1 TLQDYLRYQLI
12 TIYSPYLSS
21 AFYTERF
28 SFYNRILNGQKE
40 PRARWKR
47 VLDAEGD
54 AMGMVLGRIFV
65 KEYFTPAE
73 KKRYSDMVEAI
84 RTAYR
89 ERINRL
95 TWMSDST
102 KARAQQKLA
111 SVYPKVGYPDKWK
124 DYSALVVGRNSY
136 AENMTNASRWGF
148 NDNISKF
155 GKPVDRTE
163 WGMTP
168 QTYNAYYNP
177 SNNEIVLPAAMF
189 MVPGVPDAQVD
200 DAVAYGYVAAGTIGH
215 EITHGFDDQGRQYD
229 AQGNLSGWWS
239 AQDAARF
246 NAAAQK

>member
-1 TLQDYLRYQLI
+1 MHCIILYLLYFSHFMFLYFLHLLLLSSI
-12 TIYSPYLSS
+12 LPFLYNYTASPLIYSFSLHVALPIYN
-21 AFYTERF
+21 ERF

-65 KEYFTPAE
+65 NEYFPAAE
-73 KKRYSDMVEAI
+73 KQRYADMVEAI

-102 KARAQQKLA
+102 KMRALQKLA
-111 SVYPKVGYPDKWK
+111 AVYPKVGYPDKWK
-124 DYSALVVGRNSY
+124 DYSALVVSRNSY
-136 AENMTNASRWGF
+136 AENMMNANRWAF

-155 GKPVDRTE
+155 GKPVDRAE

-168 QTYNAYYNP
+168 ETYNSYYKP
-177 SNNEIVLPAAMF
+177 SDSDSG
-189 MVPGVPDAQVD
+189 VPGS
-200 DAVAYGYVAAGTIGH
+200 I
-215 EITHGFDDQGRQYD
+215 
-229 AQGNLSGWWS
+229 L
-239 AQDAARF
+239 
-246 NAAAQK
+246 